1 MSVGGAGVL
10 SVVGESSLGI
20 GCAWFAVIGGTSM
33 TSMKGDVESV
43 GKSVMSGAS
52 VTSLGCVDMY
62 SLVGSNDDPEIG
74 SAGSR

>member
-33 TSMKGDVESV
+33 TSMKGAGMSGVRCAVMTSIVAGVSRVVGSDKSPQIGSV
-43 GKSVMSGAS
+43 GI
-52 VTSLGCVDMY
+52 T
-62 SLVGSNDDPEIG
+62 
-74 SAGSR
+74 

>member
-1 MSVGGAGVL
+1 LSVGGAGVL

-43 GKSVMSGAS
+43 GKSVMSGTG
-52 VTSLGCVDMY
+52 VTGL
-62 SLVGSNDDPEIG
+62 
-74 SAGSR
+74 